1 MPAAA
6 RAVAARTAAAAVG
19 KGVQII
25 GDLVISCQG
34 AAGVVVE
41 IAVGADIGRLAGRGS
56 VGAAGASGGT
66 GAGAA
71 AAWIA
76 VCHGFHLV

>member
-6 RAVAARTAAAAVG
+6 WAVAARTAEAVG

-41 IAVGADIGRLAGRGS
+41 IAVGTDIGRLAGRGS

>member
-6 RAVAARTAAAAVG
+6 RAVAARTAAVG

-34 AAGVVVE
+34 AAGIVVE

>member
-6 RAVAARTAAAAVG
+6 WAVVTRAAAEVG

-76 VCHGFHLV
+76 VCHGLHLV